1 MMAKFIVDTDKGT
14 CVPYDNYSSYS
25 DGYEQ
30 GRIDMKQEIISK
42 TNWLDNSY
50 RKGHDEMIDEFIQE
64 FKISLIKGEVKDSVL
79 TKFDT
84 ETIMDCVLYIAEQM
98 KDK

>member
-1 MMAKFIVDTDKGT
+1 MAKFIVDTDKGT

-30 GRIDMKQEIISK
+30 GRVDMKQEIISK

-50 RKGHDEMIDEFIQE
+50 RKRYNEMIDEFIQK
-64 FKISLIKGEVKDSVL
+64 FKISLAKGEIKDSVL
-79 TKFDT
+79 SKFDE
-84 ETIMDCVLYIAEQM
+84 ETIMNCILYIAERI